1 MTKKKKAEIQDN
13 IDDVMEAIHKEY
25 GVESLRCGI
34 DEGGVTDCPAIST
47 RCLSLD
53 LALGVGGVPQGR
65 ITEIF
70 GPESSGKTTLAL
82 TVVAEAQARGGRAAF
97 LDVEHAVDLKYAK
110 AIGVDLKT
118 LLFAQPDSGEQA
130 LSIAEKLILSR
141 KVMIVVVDSVA
152 ALVTEAELAGELT
165 DHNIAPQARLMST
178 SLRRLKGYVNRS
190 ETAMVFINQIREKT
204 GVIFGNPEVQP
215 GGRALKFYA
224 SIRMDIRRSNA
235 IKGKVDGGLVGN
247 DTKVRVVKNKVAP
260 PFKTAIFP
268 IIYGKGICTC
278 SDLIACAVKAGVI
291 EKSSSWFSYNDTKI
305 GNGVQATVK
314 YLESNPDIMIEV
326 DEKTRSSLLPKSTE
340 EDADDTE
347 NVDDTEDADDTED
360 IPTEE

>member
-1 MTKKKKAEIQDN
+1 MAKKKKVKLDN
-13 IDDVMEAIHKEY
+13 IDDVMADIHKEY

-53 LALGVGGVPQGR
+53 LALGIGGVPQGR

-97 LDVEHAVDLKYAK
+97 LDVEHAVDLKYAR
-110 AIGVDLKT
+110 AIGVDLNR

-130 LSIAEKLILSR
+130 LAIAEKLILSG

-165 DHNIAPQARLMST
+165 DHHYAPQARLMST
-178 SLRRLKGYVNRS
+178 SLRRLKGLVNKS
-190 ETAMVFINQIREKT
+190 DTAMVFINQIREKT

-215 GGRALKFYA
+215 GGRALKFY
-224 SIRMDIRRSNA
+224 SSVRMDIRRANV
-235 IKGKVDGGLVGN
+235 IKGKDDDGGLVGN
-247 DTKVRVVKNKVAP
+247 DTKVRIVKNKVAP
-260 PFKTAIFP
+260 PFKTATFP
-268 IIYGKGICTC
+268 IIYGEGISTYG
-278 SDLIACAVKAGVI
+278 DLITCAVRAGVI
-291 EKSSSWFSYNDTKI
+291 EKSSSWFSYNNKKI
-305 GNGVQATVK
+305 GNGAHATVK
-314 YLESNPDIMIEV
+314 YLKENPDIMAEV
-326 DEKTRSSLLPKSTE
+326 DEKTRKSLLPKPTE
-340 EDADDTE
+340 E
-347 NVDDTEDADDTED
+347 NVVDTED
-360 IPTEE
+360 IPVEE